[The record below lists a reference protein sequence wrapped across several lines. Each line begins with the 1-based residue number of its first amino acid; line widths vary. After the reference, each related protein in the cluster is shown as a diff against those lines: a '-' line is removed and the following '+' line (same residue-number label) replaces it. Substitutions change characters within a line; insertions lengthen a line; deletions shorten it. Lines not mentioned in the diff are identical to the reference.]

1 MHLDIPELRGDNYK
15 IWKERILL
23 HLGYMDIDYAIR
35 KSEPPE
41 VTEES
46 TPTEVALYE
55 RWEKSNR
62 LSVMFIKTKITAGI
76 RGSVEQYDKVQD
88 LLKAIGEQFVTSNK
102 ALASTLIMKFSSI
115 RITSVR
121 GVREHIMQMRDI
133 AAQLKKL
140 GIDMSESFLVH
151 FILNTLPHQY
161 GPFKISYN
169 THKDKWSINELMT
182 LCVQE
187 EERLVM
193 ELGESAMLATTFGKN
208 KRNDTSQTYTSKS
221 NQKGKGRIPPQADI
235 KKEIKCFFCKR
246 KGHVKK
252 DCPKFKKCLEKKGNI
267 SSFVC
272 YESNMVN
279 VNINT
284 WWIDSGSTIHIANS
298 LQGMQNLRKPVGN
311 ELSILSGNKMGSPVE
326 AIGTCTLTLDNGF
339 VLVLERTFY
348 VPSLSRN
355 LISVS
360 RLVPLGFSFT
370 FQDNVFNLFYKS
382 NNIGTGILADGLY
395 RICLQNEAT
404 NNSLHVHIGTK
415 RCNINE
421 DSSML
426 WHRRLGHIS
435 IDRIKRLVKDGVLS
449 TLDYTDFET
458 CVDCI
463 KGKQTNKSKKHAN
476 RSSNI
481 LEIIHTD
488 ICCPD
493 MDMPGQKYF
502 ITFIDDYSRYMYV
515 YLLHNKYEALD
526 AFKIF
531 KAEVENQCGKQI
543 QIVRSDRDGEYYGR
557 YTENGQAPGPFA
569 KFLQEHGIVAQHT
582 MPGSPDQN
590 GVAERRNR
598 TLVDMVRSMLSNSNL
613 PQFLWTDALKTAVY
627 ILNRVPT
634 KVVPKTPFEIWKGW
648 KPSLRHMRVWGCPSE
663 VRIYNPHEKKL
674 NPRTLS
680 GFFIGYAKTS
690 KGYRFYCPSH
700 STRIVESRNAKFLEN
715 DMISGRDRFRDLILV
730 HDHIETQPSTS
741 YERLVI
747 VHHTPQVPISL
758 EQPIIEVPQIAE
770 NLPEDQQVQEL
781 PYNLEQTVEPQA
793 PPGADGP
800 TLRRSTRGRKSAI
813 PSDYIVYLQETDI
826 GVENDPETFSQAISC
841 NESELWYNAMKDELE
856 SMKSNEVWDVV
867 ELPKGVQAIG
877 CKWVYKTKRDSLG
890 NIERYKARLVAKGFT
905 QKEGIDYTETFS
917 PVSKKDSLRI
927 ILALVAHLDLELQQ
941 MDVKTTFVNGD
952 LEEEVYMKQPEGFS
966 SREGEHLVCKLKK
979 SIYGLK
985 QASRQWYYKFHGVI
999 TSFGFIENPM
1009 DQCIY
1014 QKVSGSK
1021 TCFLVLYV
1029 DDILLATNDKG
1040 MMHGVKQFLSKNFD
1054 MKDMGEASY
1063 VIGIKI
1069 HRDRSR
1075 GILGLSQETYI
1086 NKILE
1091 RFRMKDC
1098 SPSVAPIMKGDKL
1111 SLNQCPKNDLE
1122 NESMKNIPY
1131 ASVVGSLLY
1140 AQVCT
1145 RPDIAYAV
1153 GVLGRYQSNPGVDH
1167 WRAAKK
1173 VMRYLQG
1180 TKDYML
1186 MYRQTDNLDLVGY
1199 SDVDFAGCVDSRI
1212 STSGYIF
1219 IMAGGAFSWRSVK
1232 QTLIATS
1239 TMEAEFVYCFQAT
1252 SQGVWLKSFISGLR
1266 VMDSI
1271 SRPLKIFCDN
1281 SAAVFLAKNNK
1292 SGSRSKH
1299 IDIKYLAIREHV
1311 KEKKVV
1317 IEHIS
1322 TELMIADPLTK
1333 GMPPMKFKD
1342 HVDRMGIVPS
1352 L

>member
-15 IWKERILL
+15 MWKERILL

-88 LLKAIGEQFVTSNK
+88 LLKAIGEQFVTSDK
-102 ALASTLIMKFSSI
+102 ALANTLIMKFSSI
-115 RITSVR
+115 CITSVR

-140 GIDMSESFLVH
+140 GIDMSDSFLVH

-182 LCVQE
+182 MCVQE

-235 KKEIKCFFCKR
+235 KKENKCFFCKR

-252 DCPKFKKCLEKKGNI
+252 DCPKFKKWLEKKGNI

-298 LQGMQNLRKPVGN
+298 LQGMQNLTKPVGN

-348 VPSLSRN
+348 VPSFSRN

-502 ITFIDDYSRYMYV
+502 ITFIDDYSRCMYV

-543 QIVRSDRDGEYYGR
+543 HIVRSDRGGEYYGR

-582 MPGSPDQN
+582 IPGSPDQN
-590 GVAERRNR
+590 GVAEIRNR

-613 PQFLWTDALKTAVY
+613 PQFLWTDALKTTVY

-634 KVVPKTPFEIWKGW
+634 KAVPKTPFEIWKGW

-674 NPRTLS
+674 DPRTLS

-715 DMISGRDRFRDLILV
+715 DMISGRDRFRDLIHV

-747 VHHTPQVPISL
+747 VHHTPQVPISV

-781 PYNLEQTVEPQA
+781 PYNFEQTVEPQA
-793 PPGADGP
+793 PPGADGL

-841 NESELWYNAMKDELE
+841 NESELWYNAMKDELD
-856 SMKSNEVWDVV
+856 SMKSNEVWDLV
-867 ELPKGVQAIG
+867 ELPKWVQAIG

-917 PVSKKDSLRI
+917 PVSKKDSLHI

-941 MDVKTTFVNGD
+941 MDVKTTFLNGD

-985 QASRQWYYKFHGVI
+985 PASRQWYYKFHGVI

-1021 TCFLVLYV
+1021 TYFLVLYV

-1091 RFRMKDC
+1091 RFWMKDC

-1111 SLNQCPKNDLE
+1111 SLNQCPKNNLE

-1131 ASVVGSLLY
+1131 ASVVGSLMY

-1199 SDVDFAGCVDSRI
+1199 SDADFAGCVDSRK

-1219 IMAGGAFSWRSVK
+1219 IMAGGAVSWRSVK

-1239 TMEAEFVYCFQAT
+1239 TMEAEFVSCFQAT
-1252 SQGVWLKSFISGLR
+1252 SQGV
-1266 VMDSI
+1266 
-1271 SRPLKIFCDN
+1271 
-1281 SAAVFLAKNNK
+1281 
-1292 SGSRSKH
+1292 
-1299 IDIKYLAIREHV
+1299 
-1311 KEKKVV
+1311 
-1317 IEHIS
+1317 
-1322 TELMIADPLTK
+1322 
-1333 GMPPMKFKD
+1333 
-1342 HVDRMGIVPS
+1342 
-1352 L
+1352 

>member
-88 LLKAIGEQFVTSNK
+88 LLRAIGEQFVTSDK

-140 GIDMSESFLVH
+140 GIDMSDSFLVH

-182 LCVQE
+182 MCVQE

-235 KKEIKCFFCKR
+235 EKENKCFFCKR

-252 DCPKFKKCLEKKGNI
+252 DCPKFKKWLEKKGNI

-272 YESNMVN
+272 YESYMVN

-298 LQGMQNLRKPVGN
+298 LQGMQNLRKLVGN

-348 VPSLSRN
+348 VPSFSRN

-543 QIVRSDRDGEYYGR
+543 HIVRSDRGGEYYGR
-557 YTENGQAPGPFA
+557 YIENGQAPGPFA

-598 TLVDMVRSMLSNSNL
+598 TLVDMVWSMLSNSNL

-634 KVVPKTPFEIWKGW
+634 KAVPKTPFEIWKGW

-674 NPRTLS
+674 DLRTLS

-715 DMISGRDRFRDLILV
+715 DMISGRDRFRDLIPV

-747 VHHTPQVPISL
+747 VHHTPQVPISV

-826 GVENDPETFSQAISC
+826 GVENDPETFS
-841 NESELWYNAMKDELE
+841 
-856 SMKSNEVWDVV
+856 
-867 ELPKGVQAIG
+867 
-877 CKWVYKTKRDSLG
+877 
-890 NIERYKARLVAKGFT
+890 
-905 QKEGIDYTETFS
+905 
-917 PVSKKDSLRI
+917 
-927 ILALVAHLDLELQQ
+927 
-941 MDVKTTFVNGD
+941 
-952 LEEEVYMKQPEGFS
+952 
-966 SREGEHLVCKLKK
+966 
-979 SIYGLK
+979 
-985 QASRQWYYKFHGVI
+985 
-999 TSFGFIENPM
+999 
-1009 DQCIY
+1009 
-1014 QKVSGSK
+1014 
-1021 TCFLVLYV
+1021 
-1029 DDILLATNDKG
+1029 
-1040 MMHGVKQFLSKNFD
+1040 
-1054 MKDMGEASY
+1054 
-1063 VIGIKI
+1063 
-1069 HRDRSR
+1069 
-1075 GILGLSQETYI
+1075 
-1086 NKILE
+1086 
-1091 RFRMKDC
+1091 
-1098 SPSVAPIMKGDKL
+1098 
-1111 SLNQCPKNDLE
+1111 
-1122 NESMKNIPY
+1122 
-1131 ASVVGSLLY
+1131 
-1140 AQVCT
+1140 
-1145 RPDIAYAV
+1145 
-1153 GVLGRYQSNPGVDH
+1153 
-1167 WRAAKK
+1167 
-1173 VMRYLQG
+1173 
-1180 TKDYML
+1180 
-1186 MYRQTDNLDLVGY
+1186 
-1199 SDVDFAGCVDSRI
+1199 
-1212 STSGYIF
+1212 
-1219 IMAGGAFSWRSVK
+1219 
-1232 QTLIATS
+1232 
-1239 TMEAEFVYCFQAT
+1239 
-1252 SQGVWLKSFISGLR
+1252 
-1266 VMDSI
+1266 
-1271 SRPLKIFCDN
+1271 
-1281 SAAVFLAKNNK
+1281 
-1292 SGSRSKH
+1292 
-1299 IDIKYLAIREHV
+1299 
-1311 KEKKVV
+1311 
-1317 IEHIS
+1317 
-1322 TELMIADPLTK
+1322 
-1333 GMPPMKFKD
+1333 
-1342 HVDRMGIVPS
+1342 
-1352 L
+1352 